1 MSALYMP
8 ASTSLRSSGAVR
20 RREDA
25 QRRATTRARTVLL
38 LLLDVS
44 TNPSTAC
51 SGMAN
56 SCAAV
61 RGAAAA
67 REREQEHA
75 GFGAN
80 VNRGGRPSPQERTL
94 IERPGPQAHVHS
106 AQQHLPELLPD
117 ALLLDGW
124 PRTCRARAGS
134 RCHFRLRHCL
144 VELCRYLV
152 LAAARV

>member
-1 MSALYMP
+1 MPTLYTP

-25 QRRATTRARTVLL
+25 QRRAATRARIVL

-44 TNPSTAC
+44 TSLSTAC
-51 SGMAN
+51 SGTAN

-80 VNRGGRPSPQERTL
+80 VNRCGRPSPQERTL
-94 IERPGPQAHVHS
+94 IERPGPHAHVHS
-106 AQQHLPELLPD
+106 AQQHLLELLPD
-117 ALLLDGW
+117 ALLMDG
-124 PRTCRARAGS
+124 
-134 RCHFRLRHCL
+134 
-144 VELCRYLV
+144 
-152 LAAARV
+152 LAAYVSRSSWQSLPLPPAPLPR

>member
-25 QRRATTRARTVLL
+25 QRRAITRARTVLL

-44 TNPSTAC
+44 TRPSTAC

-80 VNRGGRPSPQERTL
+80 VNRCGRPSPQERTL

-106 AQQHLPELLPD
+106 AQQHLLELLPD
-117 ALLLDGW
+117 ALLLD
-124 PRTCRARAGS
+124 R
-134 RCHFRLRHCL
+134 
-144 VELCRYLV
+144 
-152 LAAARV
+152 LAAYVSRSSWQSLPLPLSPLPR